1 MNIHHTTIKVLAAL
15 SLTLSSCANMNDSS
29 INLGDE
35 YFYST
40 DSKWKKIWPSNGY
53 YDTAIYSEVTDYNF
67 NNRYIIA
74 KQIPDYEH
82 HRLFIAEDLESRY
95 MIYCS
100 YLKDSTSKTFYNE
113 TTPFIRKAI
122 SADSTL
128 YRQLKAKHIT
138 DQNSIEDK
146 KGIQAVL
153 DSVFHHD
160 PYYIRLL
167 TAKEN
172 YWIIDKNINKRI
184 GPLNKSEFDSQ
195 CDELRIDIK
204 LKK

>member
-1 MNIHHTTIKVLAAL
+1 MNILHTTIKVFATL

-29 INLGDE
+29 IDLGDG
-35 YFYST
+35 YFYSN
-40 DSKWKKIWPSNGY
+40 SKWTRIGSNSY
-53 YDTAIYSEVTDYNF
+53 YDTSIYAEITDYNF

-82 HRLFIAEDLESRY
+82 HKLFIAEDLESRY

-138 DQNSIEDK
+138 NQNSIEDK
-146 KGIQAVL
+146 QGIQAVL
-153 DSVFHHD
+153 DSVFHYD

-167 TAKEN
+167 TA
-172 YWIIDKNINKRI
+172 R
-184 GPLNKSEFDSQ
+184 
-195 CDELRIDIK
+195 K
-204 LKK
+204 LLDHR